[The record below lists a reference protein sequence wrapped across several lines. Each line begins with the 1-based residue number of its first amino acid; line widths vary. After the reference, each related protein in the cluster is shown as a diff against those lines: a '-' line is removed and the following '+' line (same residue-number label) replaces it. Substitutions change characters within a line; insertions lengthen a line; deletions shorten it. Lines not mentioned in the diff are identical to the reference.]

1 MYIKFQFFQLR
12 RSAAFLADYRERERG
27 ATASCR
33 LPRHF
38 NGFINQCQDNQKSGK
53 GEGWEARG
61 KGRAEGLGWAAFHN
75 WHRWDALIGK
85 LYAIIDCRLTTV
97 DGFRWKSYK
106 LFEYSS
112 IRNEPK
118 VRSSFPPVDIETF
131 RCCGSFRYPDRQ
143 PDSQHKYLALI
154 AAYTSVRYSLGA
166 CTICWQFL

>member
-1 MYIKFQFFQLR
+1 MGR
-12 RSAAFLADYRERERG
+12 
-27 ATASCR
+27 
-33 LPRHF
+33 
-38 NGFINQCQDNQKSGK
+38 
-53 GEGWEARG
+53 EARG

-118 VRSSFPPVDIETF
+118 VRSSFPLLTLRRSDVAEVSAIRTDGRTASI
-131 RCCGSFRYPDRQ
+131 S
-143 PDSQHKYLALI
+143 I
-154 AAYTSVRYSLGA
+154 
-166 CTICWQFL
+166 